1 MFLRSCFCL
10 LLLTVLFVGN
20 AAGRTACR
28 TARALDPLVS
38 LCLDVQRVHDH
49 DNKSKDEESA
59 RRLDEKR
66 DRLKTLR
73 HDLHAAERSV
83 HEKLTENKADWKD
96 LTELHYFTGPGS
108 FTGLRIGACVIN
120 ALADQLNIPI
130 YDQNGKKHEIVM
142 PEYGREANIS
152 KPRK

>member
-1 MFLRSCFCL
+1 MKLYLNTSDKTTIL
-10 LLLTVLFVGN
+10 E
-20 AAGRTACR
+20 
-28 TARALDPLVS
+28 LDNN
-38 LCLDVQRVHDH
+38 HY
-49 DNKSKDEESA
+49 EWESG
-59 RRLDEKR
+59 
-66 DRLKTLR
+66 
-73 HDLHAAERSV
+73 HDLARDLLKFI